1 MLRQFMPFLPEVD
14 ICGDII
20 PPDMEGDPNI
30 MVGEDHSSDDVD
42 EKTLREMM
50 KYGL

>member
-1 MLRQFMPFLPEVD
+1 MPFLPEVD

-42 EKTLREMM
+42 EKTLQEMM